1 MEVFFRSK
9 WLYSFFP
16 SPVRF
21 FPSSSIMDQNWP
33 FRLNPKRGIFFPSYS
48 TPFFLFLNSTMMSIK
63 THHVQC
69 LSKCI
74 FEMNGHFRV
83 SIFHGIAK
91 DPLLLE
97 EWVSHSNYVPILR
110 SLSWF
115 FPFLFVE
122 EYLMRSNKIYDT
134 GNTWMNCIVKESR
147 HDAIIC
153 KSLHYWCW

>member
-33 FRLNPKRGIFFPSYS
+33 FRLNPKGEIFSSYS

-97 EWVSHSNYVPILR
+97 EWVSHSNYVPILC

-115 FPFLFVE
+115 SPFLYLE
-122 EYLMRSNKIYDT
+122 EYLMRSNKIYGT
-134 GNTWMNCIVKESR
+134 ENTWMNCIV
-147 HDAIIC
+147 
-153 KSLHYWCW
+153 SLQRRVDMMQ